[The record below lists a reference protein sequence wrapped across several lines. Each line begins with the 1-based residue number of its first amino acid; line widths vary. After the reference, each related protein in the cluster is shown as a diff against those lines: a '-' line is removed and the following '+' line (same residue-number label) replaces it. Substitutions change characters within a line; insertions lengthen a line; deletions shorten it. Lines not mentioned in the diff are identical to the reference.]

1 MVIRVSR
8 KKPKKTEYTKNAF
21 EKDIVSRIK
30 REFLKEYQELDEKFD
45 IDRGKMLRAVIE
57 PLLDTLSLDFD
68 RKKIRRAMEMP
79 AIIIYR
85 KAQPN
90 PRPVCFIY
98 AEFHFKQALIT
109 NAENASK
116 LLKSLFP
123 KALAAYV
130 ALDKEPEKIKK
141 SKLKYLD
148 ELIHGPNFEECW
160 SKLREFL
167 ATNVFGI
174 RQ

>member
-1 MVIRVSR
+1 MIRVA
-8 KKPKKTEYTKNAF
+8 KKKSKKTEYTKNDF
-21 EKDIVSRIK
+21 EKDIMSRIK
-30 REFLKEYQELDEKFD
+30 REFLKEYQELDERFD

-68 RKKIRRAMEMP
+68 RRKIKRAMEMP

-85 KAQPN
+85 KTQPN
-90 PRPVCFIY
+90 PQPVCFVY

-109 NAENASK
+109 NADNATK

-123 KALAAYV
+123 KAVAVYA

-141 SKLKYLD
+141 SKFKHLD
-148 ELIHGPNFEECW
+148 ELIYGSDFEECW
-160 SKLREFL
+160 TKLRSFL
-167 ATNVFGI
+167 AESVFGI
-174 RQ
+174 SQ